1 MVIENTSARKRW
13 GLPNLTPSQIL
24 VIGFAVLIFLG
35 AALLTLPAAV
45 ADGQSIRFLDAL
57 FTSTS
62 ATCVTG
68 LIVFDT
74 GTKFSLF
81 GQIVIITLIQIGGLG
96 FMTFST
102 LIALIIR
109 KKIGLRARVV
119 MQEAFNLFTPS
130 GVVRLAVK
138 ILLITAFFEVSGAI
152 ILSWRFAQY
161 LPLGT
166 AIYYGIFHSISAFCN
181 AGFDLL
187 GRIFGPFASI
197 VPLNQDF
204 FITMTVSVL
213 VIFGGLGFPV
223 IANVMASWGKKRE
236 RLVLHSRLVIT
247 MTVLLLV
254 IGTLLVWAIEYAN
267 PETLGPLPGWAKVTN
282 AFFHSMTTRTAGYN
296 SVNIGAMHQ
305 ATLFISTALMFIG
318 ASPCS
323 TGGGVKTST
332 LGVLL
337 ASVVSIIK
345 GKRDTEIF
353 RRRIAT
359 DAVFKAIAVIFIALS
374 VVLLVTL
381 VLSITEAAPF
391 LNLLFEAMSAFGTV
405 GLTTGITPTLSDI
418 GRVLIIALM
427 YIGRLGPLTLAVA
440 IGQRHY
446 PPSLHY
452 PEERVMIG

>member
-1 MVIENTSARKRW
+1 MIENANAGKRW
-13 GLPNLTPSQIL
+13 RLYNLTPSQIL
-24 VIGFAVLIFLG
+24 AVGFAALILLG
-35 AALLTLPAAV
+35 AFLLTLPVSV
-45 ADGQSIRFLDAL
+45 ADGERINFLDAA
-57 FTSTS
+57 FTATS

-74 GTKFSLF
+74 GTKFSVF
-81 GQIVIITLIQIGGLG
+81 GQMIIITLIQIGGLG

-109 KKIGLRARVV
+109 KKIGLRTRVV

-138 ILLITAFFEVSGAI
+138 VLSITAFFEVCGAI

-161 LPLGT
+161 MPLGT
-166 AIYYGIFHSISAFCN
+166 AVYYGIFHSISAFCN

-187 GRIFGPFASI
+187 GRIYGPFVGI

-204 FITMTVSVL
+204 FITMTLSIL

-223 IANVMASWGKKRE
+223 IANVMAACGKNRE
-236 RLVLHSRLVIT
+236 RLVLHSRIVIM
-247 MTVLLLV
+247 MTALLLS
-254 IGTLLVWAIEYAN
+254 IGTLAVLGLEYSN
-267 PETLGPLPGWAKVTN
+267 PETLGSLPGWAKITN

-296 SVNIGAMHQ
+296 SVDIGAMHQ
-305 ATLFISTALMFIG
+305 ATLFISIVLMFIG

-337 ASVVSIIK
+337 ASVASTIQ
-345 GKRDTEIF
+345 GKHDTEIF

-359 DAVFKAIAVIFIALS
+359 DAVFKAIAVLFVALS

-381 VLSITEAAPF
+381 MLSITEDATF

-405 GLTTGITPTLSDI
+405 GLTTGITSTLSVI

-427 YIGRLGPLTLAVA
+427 FIGRLGPLTLAVA
-440 IGQRHY
+440 IGQRHR